1 MFFNHFEWYNQYSLK
16 AQTKIHLPFINVLYM
31 NKRFYALLLL
41 LMPLMALAQEGT
53 SQLDIWPDFKK
64 VPYLDE
70 KVKGH
75 DFTITLKDMPDTT
88 VILGYYSSGKTWIR
102 DTGYTDTKGMVQ
114 FKGEELWDGGVYLV
128 AVNGAIVFEFIYS
141 ATESG
146 FSMSTTGISKTM
158 ENMKIKG
165 SPENQLFLD
174 YQLARVESGRKME
187 KLNKRYKVLKER
199 KDKDSMEVIS
209 DLAGDAQSDFQKY
222 QIDITKNHPK
232 SMTALIINLIRE
244 PEVPDPPKA
253 EIDGEPV
260 DTAFWQY
267 LWYKKHYW
275 DYVDFSDDRIVRTP
289 VFKEKVM
296 KFIGPKLTA
305 QIPDTI
311 CETGQKFIDAT
322 REGNKFVYRNV
333 LTWIVSKY
341 EESNIMGM
349 NAVVCCLAQKYYIND
364 PECDWLKPRKKQKF
378 VDHIAKECNVVIGK
392 QSRDLVMMDFNGVP
406 RSLHSVPSKYTV
418 VYFYSATCGHCK
430 KITPKVHKL
439 YKEYKDKGLAVYSV
453 NVDYKEVKDD
463 DGNIINLV
471 ETKDYREY
479 VLKNNFEWI
488 NVADPLHQ
496 TKFRDHYNIYSTPV
510 IYLLDENKNFIG
522 VRLDSVTLRRMI
534 MHEIDG
540 MSHEDIDVWLEENGY
555 SADDDEDTGEDEHEG
570 HDHGDEGSN
579 H

>member
-1 MFFNHFEWYNQYSLK
+1 MAHSHKLS
-16 AQTKIHLPFINVLYM
+16 
-31 NKRFYALLLL
+31 
-41 LMPLMALAQEGT
+41 ALALTALILSGCSSNSEKTEAPAQEQLTDNVT
-53 SQLDIWPDFKK
+53 SQQSK
-64 VPYLDE
+64 VT
-70 KVKGH
+70 H
-75 DFTITLKDMPDTT
+75 TPDTT
-88 VILGYYSSGKTWIR
+88 TKPQQVSDLWQLTRDNFQLDLTLDNERVQQQVKWYARHPQYLQRVANRASRYYHHILHEIIERGLPA
-102 DTGYTDTKGMVQ
+102 
-114 FKGEELWDGGVYLV
+114 ELALLPV
-128 AVNGAIVFEFIYS
+128 
-141 ATESG
+141 
-146 FSMSTTGISKTM
+146 
-158 ENMKIKG
+158 
-165 SPENQLFLD
+165 
-174 YQLARVESGRKME
+174 VESAYDPFAYSHGRAAGPWQFIPSTGKYFGLQQNWWFDERRDILSSTNAALNYLE

-199 KDKDSMEVIS
+199 KDKDSMDIIS
-209 DLAGDAQSDFQKY
+209 DLAGEAQTDFQKY
-222 QIDITKNHPK
+222 QIGITEKYPK

-253 EIDGEPV
+253 EMNGEPV

-296 KFIGPKLTA
+296 KYIGPKLTA

-392 QSRDLVMMDFNGVP
+392 QARDLVMMDLDGVP
-406 RSLHSVPSKYTV
+406 RSLHAVPSKYTV

-463 DGNIINLV
+463 DGNIINLI

-479 VLKNNFEWI
+479 VLKNKLEWI

-555 SADDDEDTGEDEHEG
+555 SADEDEDTGDDEHEG

>member
-1 MFFNHFEWYNQYSLK
+1 
-16 AQTKIHLPFINVLYM
+16 M
-31 NKRFYALLLL
+31 NKRIYSLLLL
-41 LMPLMALAQEGT
+41 LMPLIALAQSGT
-53 SQLDIWPDFKK
+53 SQLDIWPEFKK
-64 VPYLDE
+64 VPYLSE

-75 DFTITLKDMPDTT
+75 DFSISMKDLPDTT

-102 DTGYTDTKGMVQ
+102 DTGYTDAKGVVA
-114 FKGEELWDGGVYLV
+114 FKGEDMWDGGIYLV
-128 AVNGAIVFEFIYS
+128 AVNGNIVFEFVYS
-141 ATESG
+141 GTETG
-146 FSMSTTGISKTM
+146 FNITTTGVEKTM
-158 ENMKIKG
+158 DNMKIKG
-165 SPENQLFLD
+165 SPENQLFRD
-174 YQLARVESGRKME
+174 YQLARVASGRKME
-187 KLNKRYKVLKER
+187 KMNKRYKVVTDR
-199 KDKDSMEVIS
+199 KDQDSIDIIA
-209 DLAGDAQSDFQKY
+209 DLAGKAQTDFQNY
-222 QIDITKNHPK
+222 QIKITEDHPG
-232 SMTALIINLIRE
+232 SMTAMVINLIRE
-244 PEVPDPPKA
+244 PEVPEPPSA
-253 EIDGEPV
+253 EINGEPV
-260 DTAFWQY
+260 DTAMWQY

-275 DYVDFSDDRIVRTP
+275 DYVDLSDDRIVRTP

-296 KFIGPKLTA
+296 KYIGKITP
-305 QIPDTI
+305 QMPDSI
-311 CETGQKFIDAT
+311 CASGQKLIDAT

-333 LTWIVSKY
+333 LTWVVSKY

-392 QSRDLVMMDFNGVP
+392 EAHELVMIDFDGKP
-406 RSLHSVPSKYTV
+406 KSLHNIQSKYTV

-439 YKEYKDKGLAVYSV
+439 YQEYKDKGLAVYSV
-453 NVDYKEVKDD
+453 NVDYKEVKDAD
-463 DGNIINLV
+463 DNIINLV

-479 VLKNNFEWI
+479 VLKSKLEWI

-496 TKFRDHYNIYSTPV
+496 TKFRDYYNIYSTPV
-510 IYLLDENKNFIG
+510 IYLLDENKNFLG

-540 MSHEDIDVWLEENGY
+540 MSHEEIDVWLEENGY
-555 SADDDEDTGEDEHEG
+555 TEGEDEDTGEDDHEG